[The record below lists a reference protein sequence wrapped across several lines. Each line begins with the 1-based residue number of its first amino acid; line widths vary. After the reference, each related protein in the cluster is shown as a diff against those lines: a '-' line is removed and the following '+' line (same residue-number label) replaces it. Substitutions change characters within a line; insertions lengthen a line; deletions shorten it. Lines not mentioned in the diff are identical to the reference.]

1 MKAARGEA
9 PAPLKLNEVF
19 ISRADSAL
27 NSHRSRPVTVNVS
40 LSPMLLS
47 LSVCLALPVG
57 MKKTKVGFLSLS
69 PPPPFLFLPPS
80 PLLSPPSS
88 VFLFLSPPPLLSLLL
103 PWWGLSPA
111 VLSQSF
117 SKPQKRGECN
127 RVCQKT
133 GRGEK

>member
-57 MKKTKVGFLSLS
+57 MKKTSGFFLS
-69 PPPPFLFLPPS
+69 PPSPFHFLPPS